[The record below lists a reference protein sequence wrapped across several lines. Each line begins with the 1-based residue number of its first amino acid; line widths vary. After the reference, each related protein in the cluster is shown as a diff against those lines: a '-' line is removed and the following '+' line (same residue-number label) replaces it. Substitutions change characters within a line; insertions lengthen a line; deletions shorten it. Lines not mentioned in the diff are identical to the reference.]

1 MGRKELVLINLA
13 PAASSPC
20 LLTGLLALVLPSR
33 CAPSLQVELVLLAS
47 FSCCCLRVGGAGA
60 SGPACWRRGQRGN
73 EQRESQAITQAKRTL
88 LCIFLSCALPL
99 ALCEALG
106 ADQMNWPARLLV
118 GVQFLRRA
126 HMQVARESHT

>member
-1 MGRKELVLINLA
+1 MLLGLPAGDGVKEATN
-13 PAASSPC
+13 
-20 LLTGLLALVLPSR
+20 
-33 CAPSLQVELVLLAS
+33 
-47 FSCCCLRVGGAGA
+47 
-60 SGPACWRRGQRGN
+60 N
-73 EQRESQAITQAKRTL
+73 EKVRQLHKPGRTL

-118 GVQFLRRA
+118 GVEFLWRA

>member
-47 FSCCCLRVGGAGA
+47 FTCCCLRIGGAGA
-60 SGPACWRRGQRGN
+60 SGPAGWDGVKEAANN
-73 EQRESQAITQAKRTL
+73 EKVRQFHKPGRTL
-88 LCIFLSCALPL
+88 LCIFLSSALRAFFSSSWCCRS
-99 ALCEALG
+99 ALSL
-106 ADQMNWPARLLV
+106 PTAR
-118 GVQFLRRA
+118 
-126 HMQVARESHT
+126 